1 MSATPEIVSV
11 LTKLL
16 QRKAE
21 KLREQSNQLQ
31 CSLNSGRA
39 KVNKDLDE
47 LKSKFG
53 NIEDKNLELSK
64 SAGDTNLK
72 IQLPEN
78 KTTYNE
84 IIWNIGDEAFFQHG
98 TG

>member
-1 MSATPEIVSV
+1 MSATPEIVP
-11 LTKLL
+11 
-16 QRKAE
+16 
-21 KLREQSNQLQ
+21 EQSNQLQ
-31 CSLNSGRA
+31 FSLNSRLA
-39 KVNKDLDE
+39 KVNKDLYG

-53 NIEDKNLELSK
+53 NIEDKKLELTK
-64 SAGDTNLK
+64 SAGDANLK

-84 IIWNIGDEAFFQHG
+84 IIWNTGDVAFFQNG